1 MSGDSRRIIGAAN
14 PRALAEL
21 RAGREIEWSK
31 EADGGEKL
39 IAQLLDMPLRQIVD
53 PKHGSA
59 IYAGVPLHFG
69 PSRSSVQVDPEA
81 DVRRLFETTPRATE
95 LLRHDL
101 ISDAVL
107 KSDGVSLHQL
117 SAQTADSL
125 AEALRKV
132 SPAGVQVA
140 GSVQAQRAAEL
151 STAERFNQLAS
162 ATFVETG
169 KALGRLDR
177 DYLILPPSWLQELLS
192 DLDFG
197 MHGEFFVDGPT
208 ATSPVQGALGDCWL
222 IAAMSSVA
230 WTHSQLI
237 SERARRENI
246 VGAVD
251 PGDADLF
258 FELTDVLTIP
268 VLFFTITIPFVFKL
282 WIGERLPQSAVG
294 GAIYARSSVA
304 GENWPAEIEK
314 AVAVWRSGGNADYPR
329 SSDYAHLNGGDP
341 AWAVHILMGGQPWY
355 HWADA
360 DDTWSTIRAH
370 CSGQRTSDPL
380 VAWTWGSSDEALHDP
395 DTGDAHIVANHASS
409 ILGTWETNN
418 RQYVILRN
426 PWGWY
431 EATLNTHAGTW
442 TTPESWG
449 NANLT
454 LPGNGVFALEI
465 HTFREY
471 FMGFGGAS

>member
-39 IAQLLDMPLRQIVD
+39 IAQLLDMPLRQVVD

-222 IAAMSSVA
+222 IAAMASVA

-237 SERARRENI
+237 SERTRRENI

-282 WIGERLPQSAVG
+282 WIGERLPQSAGG

-380 VAWTWGSSDEALHDP
+380 VAWTWGSSDDSP
-395 DTGDAHIVANHASS
+395 NKVDYGDAHIVANHAYS

-418 RQYVILRN
+418 CQYVILRN

-442 TTPESWG
+442 ATPESWG